1 MIAFDICAR
10 SISYPLCLISEFS
23 SIIEIKTLLALP
35 SMCHITSIFS
45 KNHGQF
51 LGTSTPWAYLKF
63 QIFPPCCMNWSC
75 ALWDD
80 MWPVEIH
87 CSSIFSPQLK
97 PCKDLFLPYLCGTYL
112 WFLSNPIKFI
122 LPVVEEW
129 SFGLCRIM
137 SSSKLAG
144 IGKVGLGVQAEYTF
158 PVSSSILCCLLNF
171 NFKWKLRILIQ
182 SHYFVAEWLKHS
194 MSASLGVCF

>member
-1 MIAFDICAR
+1 MLNFRIQFYHWNKNVVGS
-10 SISYPLCLISEFS
+10 SIDVPHYINFLQESWTISRYQYPLDLLKISDLS
-23 SIIEIKTLLALP
+23 TLLYELIL
-35 SMCHITSIFS
+35 CVVRWHVTCR
-45 KNHGQF
+45 NTLF
-51 LGTSTPWAYLKF
+51 L
-63 QIFPPCCMNWSC
+63 N
-75 ALWDD
+75 
-80 MWPVEIH
+80 
-87 CSSIFSPQLK
+87 FSPQLK

-129 SFGLCRIM
+129 SFGLCKIM

-144 IGKVGLGVQAEYTF
+144 IGKVGLRVQAEYTF